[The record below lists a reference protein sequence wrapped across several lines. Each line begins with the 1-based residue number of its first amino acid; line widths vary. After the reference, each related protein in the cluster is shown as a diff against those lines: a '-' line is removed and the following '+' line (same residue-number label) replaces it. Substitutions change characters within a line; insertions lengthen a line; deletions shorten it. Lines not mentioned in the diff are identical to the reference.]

1 MLVFGRGSS
10 GMTTELDEIGM
21 DGIVN
26 RIKEVVGDRYVYLS
40 IDIDVLGASSYP
52 LCIVY
57 TPQNKS

>member
-1 MLVFGRGSS
+1 MCI
-10 GMTTELDEIGM
+10 MATELDEIGM